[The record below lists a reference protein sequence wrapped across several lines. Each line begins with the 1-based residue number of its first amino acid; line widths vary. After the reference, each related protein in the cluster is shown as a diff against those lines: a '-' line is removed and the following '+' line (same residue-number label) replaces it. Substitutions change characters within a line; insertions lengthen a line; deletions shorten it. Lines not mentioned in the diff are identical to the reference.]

1 MADQVEELIK
11 EIAAKHGIAVS
22 RDDPILVL
30 QTINNRLMQDSSKAQ
45 QAQLDQYKEEL
56 EALALRWG
64 TDAKDKAERI
74 LNAALTASKGAMDKA
89 MQENAKSTAA
99 TVRAEVDAAL
109 GRVAGQVKDA
119 RRQPEPLAV
128 ALHIAQR
135 LQRQQDAP
143 GARARQAR
151 AAGHFT
157 QGLLGR
163 GGAERADHL
172 QPARKRLH
180 VAVTGFG
187 RAGLRGQGQGGG
199 QGGM

>member
-89 MQENAKSTAA
+89 MQENAKSTAV

-119 RRQPEPLAV
+119 RRIGLLNVLASCITLAAAAV
-128 ALHIAQR
+128 ALW
-135 LQRQQDAP
+135 
-143 GARARQAR
+143 
-151 AAGHFT
+151 
-157 QGLLGR
+157 
-163 GGAERADHL
+163 
-172 QPARKRLH
+172 
-180 VAVTGFG
+180 VA
-187 RAGLRGQGQGGG
+187 LR
-199 QGGM
+199 

>member
-119 RRQPEPLAV
+119 RRIGLLNVLASCITLAAAAV
-128 ALHIAQR
+128 AVW
-135 LQRQQDAP
+135 
-143 GARARQAR
+143 
-151 AAGHFT
+151 
-157 QGLLGR
+157 
-163 GGAERADHL
+163 
-172 QPARKRLH
+172 
-180 VAVTGFG
+180 VA
-187 RAGLRGQGQGGG
+187 LR
-199 QGGM
+199 

>member
-1 MADQVEELIK
+1 MMADQVEELIK

-119 RRQPEPLAV
+119 RRIGLLNVLASCITLAAAAV
-128 ALHIAQR
+128 ALW
-135 LQRQQDAP
+135 
-143 GARARQAR
+143 
-151 AAGHFT
+151 
-157 QGLLGR
+157 
-163 GGAERADHL
+163 
-172 QPARKRLH
+172 
-180 VAVTGFG
+180 VA
-187 RAGLRGQGQGGG
+187 LR
-199 QGGM
+199 